1 MYDRLFKPLTIGL
14 REARNRVLFGS
25 HATNLARHN
34 LLSSQHADYYAARAE
49 GGAGIIVLEEHI
61 VHVSDMPYES
71 AVLGYLPNTVQAVA
85 AVAKRI
91 HIHGSLAF
99 VQLNHN
105 GQQSTSGHHQ
115 REMWAPSPV
124 PDVSSRE
131 TPKEMEQA
139 DIRAVV
145 EGFAQVAHNVTQAG
159 ADGVELQVADSS
171 LLRQFLSP
179 LTNQRSDTYGGELE
193 NRLRFVQETLEVVDA
208 AIGTDSVLGVR
219 FCADELA
226 PWAGLTPEQSL
237 EIVRLLVATGRI
249 DYVTVTMGSILS
261 THMFPFNASMH
272 VPQGYAVHLAGSIK
286 AAVDIPVFAA
296 GRIMSAEQADRILAE
311 EQADG
316 VEMIRALIA
325 DPNLPRLSQ
334 EGHAERV
341 RPCISCNQGCQVR
354 GMMNATIS
362 CSVNPDVI
370 HAQVLLPEKSQVKS
384 GQKVY
389 IVGGGPAGLE
399 AARTAALRAR
409 EVVLYEREAVLGGT
423 VALAAK
429 GPGRG
434 ELQLI
439 TDYLVSELERLGVEV
454 HTGIEVTVEMLRGV
468 YPELSELAQH
478 DSYPHT
484 VIIATG
490 AYTGSGLL
498 PIQGHDLPH
507 VTDIRH
513 VLAGE
518 PVDGQRVV
526 VVDET
531 DSHGVL
537 STVELLAS
545 AGKNVEVVTEDF
557 YIGRDLVATHDL
569 VLWKQRVLPHGV
581 TMTPHTIVVR
591 IEPGKVIVVDRFAE
605 GERELPADIVVLG
618 TYERPSQELYMAL
631 KDRIPRLFRI
641 GDCVAPRRIEQA
653 ILEGRRVGEQ
663 V

>member
-49 GGAGIIVLEEHI
+49 GGVGIIVLEEHI

-99 VQLNHN
+99 MQLNHN

-193 NRLRFVQETLEVVDA
+193 NRLRFVQETLEAVDA

-237 EIVRLLVATGRI
+237 EIVRLLVTTGRI
-249 DYVTVTMGSILS
+249 DYMTVTMGSILS

-272 VPQGYAVHLAGSIK
+272 VPQGYAVHLAGAIK
-286 AAVDIPVFAA
+286 AAVGIPVFAA
-296 GRIMSAEQADRILAE
+296 GRIMSAAQAERILAE

-454 HTGIEVTVEMLRGV
+454 HTGIKVTVEMLRGV
-468 YPELSELAQH
+468 YPERSELAQH

-490 AYTGSGLL
+490 AYIGSGLL
-498 PIQGHDLPH
+498 PILGHDLPY
-507 VTDIRH
+507 VTDIRR

-518 PVDGQRVV
+518 PVDGQQVV
-526 VVDET
+526 VFDET

-581 TMTPHTIVVR
+581 TMTPHTTVVR
-591 IEPGKVIVVDRFAE
+591 IEPGKVIVVDRFVE
-605 GERELPADIVVLG
+605 GERELPADIVVMG

-631 KDRIPRLFRI
+631 KDSIPHLFRI